1 MKFDSNNFFDVG
13 QIILTRAGMQ
23 IIELCS
29 DIYDEEFEHYF
40 IENLLKQ
47 NILVSSINN
56 LSG

>member
-1 MKFDSNNFFDVG
+1 
-13 QIILTRAGMQ
+13 MQ

-29 DIYDEEFEHYF
+29 YIYDEEFEHYF

-47 NILVSSINN
+47 NISVASINN